1 MVSTSTTATTT
12 TAAST
17 STAQTNTNTNTN
29 TKFSNMEYT
38 RSGFLDI
45 FTVITTP
52 NSVVQLLK
60 QEGDQIVLAQ
70 TLYIGPNVGQIVSIP
85 PQFSGNMTPLYAATN
100 ASTTS
105 TSCNTRV
112 ATRPVAMGR
121 KGSKRTYED
130 VSPPAD
136 VLGLALGMSTG
147 LSSGGKLGT
156 SFDLGTGT

>member
-17 STAQTNTNTNTN
+17 STAQTNTNT
-29 TKFSNMEYT
+29 KYSNMEYT

-85 PQFSGNMTPLYAATN
+85 PQFSGNMTPLYAAANT
-100 ASTTS
+100 ATTS
-105 TSCNTRV
+105 TSCNSRV

-147 LSSGGKLGT
+147 LGSGGKLGT